1 MLAATLLVTV
11 GTAAAAAAAV
21 AAPCTTATPQP
32 CPNHPGHTFCES
44 DPAPN
49 QCERPAAAK
58 KCPPC
63 PPQRPPPP
71 PPPGIAIPLPGNKD
85 AKGAEC
91 QSWWC
96 PMLIETNHSLMLFGC
111 CKPAARTAP
120 ITGQMVRSTDSG
132 KSWTKPILTASAG
145 GQSVY
150 SATSDTIVMLVGWP
164 PANASIA
171 VAGGSAVAAPSS
183 REPQL
188 DCTYYLEKYCKA
200 DAGKGATCLDCLK
213 APGHAVLHRG
223 LCTATEVSGFCKS
236 GSLPPAPPPVPRG
249 VAWASQ
255 LPPLRATELAG
266 CSAGVTKSTDDG
278 HTWSAPKILMVNNS
292 LGPHYGGNGLNHG
305 IQIRNGPHK
314 GRLALAERLDCPSAA
329 DEVPAYWRSYVL
341 YSDTG
346 GDTWT
351 AGQLLPEGWCENRF
365 FYVSLAPFHAK
376 TDRFTKT
383 GSGQI

>member
-58 KCPPC
+58 KCPPR

-188 DCTYYLEKYCKA
+188 DCT
-200 DAGKGATCLDCLK
+200 
-213 APGHAVLHRG
+213 
-223 LCTATEVSGFCKS
+223 
-236 GSLPPAPPPVPRG
+236 
-249 VAWASQ
+249 
-255 LPPLRATELAG
+255 
-266 CSAGVTKSTDDG
+266 
-278 HTWSAPKILMVNNS
+278 
-292 LGPHYGGNGLNHG
+292 
-305 IQIRNGPHK
+305 
-314 GRLALAERLDCPSAA
+314 
-329 DEVPAYWRSYVL
+329 
-341 YSDTG
+341 
-346 GDTWT
+346 
-351 AGQLLPEGWCENRF
+351 
-365 FYVSLAPFHAK
+365 
-376 TDRFTKT
+376 
-383 GSGQI
+383 